1 MNEAQLEKQRINR
14 KKTGNATTK
23 KYEKTRNG
31 FLMRTYRNMKSRV
44 CGVTKNKNHLYLG
57 LSLLDKNVFYE
68 FSKSNLVFNQLYIEW
83 VKSGYQRSLTPSV
96 DRIDSSKG
104 YDIDNIQWL
113 TFAENSIKGLKSRW
127 LKVKQ
132 TLAHTDQYSQNQV
145 DN

>member
-57 LSLLDKNVFYE
+57 LSLLEKNVFYE

>member
-57 LSLLDKNVFYE
+57 LSLLEKNVFYE

-83 VKSGYQRSLTPSV
+83 VKSGYQRSLTPSI